1 MTIPQSPE
9 EDLNS
14 WFLAKELPWTT
25 SIQKS
30 LDDLGV
36 DSVQDVKTM
45 KPEEWKALFANEKLI
60 QQRKAEQAYKDLCG
74 EIAAAATPVVA
85 VTAVSATGH
94 QAKPIP
100 SAPAAESVLA
110 QPSSSHITSSALVST
125 PLPDPTESAS
135 APVANAM
142 TDRSAATP
150 GETTGGD
157 NSENTDID
165 KKAVCCF
172 CCRCCLYCGEC
183 ARCLLE
189 CLSIFA

>member
-14 WFLAKELPWTT
+14 WFLAKELQWTT

-36 DSVQDVKTM
+36 DSVQDVKMM
-45 KPEEWKALFANEKLI
+45 KPEEWKALFADEKLI

-74 EIAAAATPVVA
+74 EIAAAAIPVFA
-85 VTAVSATGH
+85 VTAVSATEH

-110 QPSSSHITSSALVST
+110 QPSPSPLVST
-125 PLPDPTESAS
+125 PPPVPAQSAS

-150 GETTGGD
+150 GKTTEDD
-157 NSENTDID
+157 NSKDTDRDNMMIAAIVVGFAASAAMHVD
-165 KKAVCCF
+165 NVAVVW
-172 CCRCCLYCGEC
+172 RTQ
-183 ARCLLE
+183 
-189 CLSIFA
+189 